1 MRRFRRP
8 RSPLHLA
15 RRVTAVLL
23 AAGAATVALR
33 PSPALPA
40 DPRPA
45 TVGVAVAALDLPA
58 GTVLSR
64 EQLTVA
70 QLPKSAAPSGTT
82 HGPGPLVGR
91 VLAGS
96 VRAGEPLTDV
106 RLVGAGLTRLLP
118 GGLVAAP
125 VRLADLAVATL
136 LRAGDRVDVLA
147 ATGSAVDATPSVEVV
162 AENALVLTAPAS
174 GSDAEPVVGV
184 PDGSGLLVLAVPP
197 DTAQRLAAA
206 GAGGTLTV
214 TLGRP

>member
-70 QLPKSAAPSGTT
+70 QLPPSAAPSGTT

-118 GGLVAAP
+118 GGQVAAP
-125 VRLADLAVATL
+125 VRLADLAVAALVHT
-136 LRAGDRVDVLA
+136 GDRVDVLA
-147 ATGSAVDATPSVEVV
+147 TPHDAARADVI
-162 AENALVLTAPAS
+162 AANALVLAADDRPRDAS
-174 GSDAEPVVGV
+174 ADPGG
-184 PDGSGLLVLAVPP
+184 GLLLLAV
-197 DTAQRLAAA
+197 DGATAGRLAAA
-206 GAGGTLTV
+206 AASSTLTV
-214 TLGRP
+214 TLPGR

>member
-15 RRVTAVLL
+15 RRITAALL

-45 TVGVAVAALDLPA
+45 AVGVAVAALDLPA

-70 QLPKSAAPSGTT
+70 QLPPAAVPSGSAR
-82 HGPGPLVGR
+82 GPTPLVGR

-118 GGLVAAP
+118 GGHVAAP
-125 VRLADLAVATL
+125 VRLADLAVAALVHT
-136 LRAGDRVDVLA
+136 GDRVDVLA
-147 ATGSAVDATPSVEVV
+147 TPHDAARADVIAT
-162 AENALVLTAPAS
+162 NALVLAADGRPRGAS
-174 GSDAEPVVGV
+174 ADPGG
-184 PDGSGLLVLAVPP
+184 GLLLLAV
-197 DTAQRLAAA
+197 DGTTAGRLAAA
-206 GAGGTLTV
+206 AASSTLTV
-214 TLGRP
+214 TLPGR

>member
-125 VRLADLAVATL
+125 VRLADLAVAALAHT
-136 LRAGDRVDVLA
+136 GDRVDVLA
-147 ATGSAVDATPSVEVV
+147 TAHDAARADVI
-162 AENALVLTAPAS
+162 AANALVLAADDRPRDAS
-174 GSDAEPVVGV
+174 ADPGG
-184 PDGSGLLVLAVPP
+184 GLLLLAV
-197 DTAQRLAAA
+197 DGATAGRLAAA
-206 GAGGTLTV
+206 AASSTLTV
-214 TLGRP
+214 TLPGR